1 MSSEISHGTIVE
13 FRFANT
19 ALLMEVRQ
27 LREELKAAITLQDR
41 RSVARLNEI
50 ELRLTKWGATVLLM
64 SIAFT
69 LLLAFLTKPE
79 RPTTP
84 DPVIATAESSG

>member
-1 MSSEISHGTIVE
+1 MSSEISHAIVE
-13 FRFANT
+13 FHSANT

-27 LREELKAAITLQDR
+27 LREELKAMTLQEQ
-41 RSVARLNEI
+41 RSVARSNEI

-84 DPVIATAESSG
+84 DPVIATAESTG